1 MSVVKLLIDNGADI
15 NAVNSDGLT
24 PLSRTFSESKVGVC
38 AYMMNK
44 IIERR
49 FWF

>member
-1 MSVVKLLIDNGADI
+1 MVKLLIDNGADI

-24 PLSRTFSESKVGVC
+24 PLSRTFSESKVGIC